1 MRQMNFAVAVLILGA
16 MALVPVAEVSG
27 IELINVTFPERK
39 NVKLDFART
48 AQAPQ
53 ATLEA
58 KVESQEGQAT
68 VEIKYS
74 DLKPAVLF
82 GGDVTCYV
90 VWAVALDGTAE
101 NLGELWS
108 DKPKGEIDLV
118 SIQKSFALMVT
129 AESFYLVDRPSSL
142 VMFTSGAHRSKKVP
156 SVPFPFSAFE
166 PAPAVALE
174 SIANIAW
181 DSETPPL
188 LLQAQKAFE
197 LAQKSGAEE
206 YYPNI
211 LYQAEVALGQASAF
225 ARSSSRKNLEDYS
238 RRSVARSSEV
248 LQMTLRKKQA
258 EELER
263 QIAERQAEMEGL
275 AQRAAAAEA
284 AQGEALTAQHTA
296 VAAQQEAEAQR
307 LAAEAAVLEAQTQL
321 GALSEESAK
330 LAGERDT
337 LQASLA
343 TMEAGI
349 VGLRAETARLEADR
363 AAMASH
369 LDEAL
374 SHVAE
379 TRNSARG
386 VIVNLPDIL
395 FDVDKATLK
404 QEARLVLAKL
414 SGILLILHELNL
426 RVEGHTDSTGS
437 AAHNQGL
444 SERRAGS
451 VVDFM
456 AEQGI
461 GAERMQAVGYGLT
474 KPIADND
481 SVEGRRKNR
490 RVEIVIAEGEIGE
503 ELAEATP

>member
-1 MRQMNFAVAVLILGA
+1 MRQVSFAVA
-16 MALVPVAEVSG
+16 ALVVGTILLAPAAEVSG
-27 IELINVTFPERK
+27 IELTNVTFPERK

-48 AQAPQ
+48 AQAPG

-58 KVESQEGQAT
+58 KVESREGQAK
-68 VEIKYS
+68 VEIQFS
-74 DLKPAVLF
+74 GLKPAVLF

-90 VWAVALDGTAE
+90 VWAVSLDGTAE

-108 DKPKGEIDLV
+108 DKPKGKLQLV

-142 VMFTSGAHRSKKVP
+142 VMFTSGAHKSKKVP
-156 SVPFPFSAFE
+156 SLPFPFSAFE
-166 PAPAVALE
+166 PAPAVDLE
-174 SIANIAW
+174 SIAHIAW

-188 LLQAQKAFE
+188 LLQAEKAYE
-197 LAQKSGAEE
+197 LAQRNGGDD
-206 YYPNI
+206 YYPNL
-211 LYQAEVALGQASAF
+211 LYQAEVALGQARAF
-225 ARSSSRKNLEDYS
+225 ARSSSRKNLADYS

-263 QIAERQAEMEGL
+263 QIAERRAEMEGL
-275 AQRAAAAEA
+275 AQRAAEAEE
-284 AQGEALTAQHTA
+284 AQTLA
-296 VAAQQEAEAQR
+296 VAAHQEAEAQR
-307 LAAEAAVLEAQTQL
+307 LAAEAAVLEAQAEV
-321 GALSEESAK
+321 GALGQESTR
-330 LAGERDT
+330 LAAERDT
-337 LQASLA
+337 LQVSLS

-363 AAMASH
+363 DEMSGR

-379 TRNSARG
+379 TRSSARG

-404 QEARLVLAKL
+404 QEANLVLAKL
-414 SGILLILHELNL
+414 SGILLILEELNM

-444 SERRAGS
+444 SERRAES
-451 VVDFM
+451 VTGFL
-456 AEQGI
+456 AGQGI
-461 GAERMQAVGYGLT
+461 EGQRMQAVGYGLT
-474 KPIADND
+474 RPIADNGTA
-481 SVEGRRKNR
+481 EGRRKNR

-503 ELAEATP
+503 EQVEATP